1 MGTAVV
7 ASASCGLGMAAEHNL
22 KIKALTTA
30 TAGPPPKILD
40 RKDPC
45 GANTFWLH
53 LEIFVPKRYQ
63 QVKIQKKGTYV
74 VSILK
79 VDKTLVPLFFLFFY
93 SLVSKIEICV
103 KYVFEKIP

>member
-45 GANTFWLH
+45 HYAMAAFGNFC
-53 LEIFVPKRYQ
+53 PKNSKSSKNYD
-63 QVKIQKKGTYV
+63 KIKA
-74 VSILK
+74 
-79 VDKTLVPLFFLFFY
+79 PM
-93 SLVSKIEICV
+93 ICQS
-103 KYVFEKIP
+103 